1 MILPLPDEATRPFW
15 QGTAQ
20 RKLLLRHC
28 LTCQRW
34 LHPQLTECGCGGK
47 QKLEWREASGDG
59 ILVAHTEVQYMPV
72 PALRSMVPFTLLL
85 VRTGEGPQLV
95 SSVPGTGHALS
106 IGMRLK
112 AVYDDVGSG
121 INLIR
126 FVPVENG

>member
-1 MILPLPDEATRPFW
+1 MILPLPDEATRQFW
-15 QGTAQ
+15 QGTSQ
-20 RKLLLRHC
+20 RILLLRHC

-85 VRTGEGPQLV
+85 VRTEEGPQLV
-95 SSVPGTGHALS
+95 SSVSGTGHALS
-106 IGMRLK
+106 AGMRLK
-112 AVYDDVGSG
+112 AVYDEVGSG
-121 INLIR
+121 ISLIR